1 MDIKEMLN
9 DAVMVDA
16 EIPLSK
22 VISAMGSSGKRE
34 IIITKNGEFVGIVDA
49 KDILI
54 KNIGNPDKLKIENL
68 TRKVN
73 IGDIERTVEELAG
86 MMLSGDFSE
95 MPFIVDNKIKT
106 LSKTSLI
113 SLLDK
118 NIFEKKKAKNV
129 MSTPYFVSS
138 DDNLTN
144 VKKLLL
150 DLNVS
155 KTPVVDDD
163 NRVVGTVDSLNL
175 LNTII
180 KKQRAD
186 GPIAEKTGIEN
197 INVEAFMDKDIT
209 VVHEDESLER
219 IAELL
224 SGKRTSCI
232 LVEKNSILTG
242 IITPKDILKLVGK
255 PSGGG
260 FISLSGYK
268 PEDSIEYDHIKE
280 TAKKTLERLEKMV
293 DITYAVMHIEKHS
306 KGAVKSI
313 YTVSTRMGTNMGLFV
328 ADDTDWD
335 VSLCVKNSMEKI
347 LSSVEK
353 EKDKRRTLRRK

>member
-1 MDIKEMLN
+1 MDIKKLLN
-9 DAVMVDA
+9 DAVIAEA
-16 EIPLSK
+16 EIPISK
-22 VISAMGSSGKRE
+22 AISLMGSSGKRE
-34 IIITKNGEFVGIVDA
+34 IFVTKGGEFIGMVDA
-49 KDILI
+49 KDIL
-54 KNIGNPDKLKIENL
+54 KKQTGNPDKMKLGSL
-68 TRKVN
+68 TRRVN
-73 IGDIERTVEELAG
+73 ISSIERSVEELAG

-95 MPFIVDNKIKT
+95 MPFLLDNRIKT
-106 LSKTSLI
+106 LSKSALI

-118 NIFEKKKAKNV
+118 NIFEKKKARDI

-138 DDNLTN
+138 DDNLTS

-155 KTPVVDDD
+155 KTPVVDD
-163 NRVVGTVDSLNL
+163 NNKVVGTVDSLNL

-197 INVEAFMDKDIT
+197 IGVRTFMDKDIT

-219 IAELL
+219 IAGLL
-224 SGKRTSCI
+224 SGKKTSCI

-268 PEDSIEYDHIKE
+268 PEDDMEYEHIKE
-280 TAKKTLERLEKMV
+280 MVKKTLERLGKMV

-306 KGAVKSI
+306 KGAVKSM

-335 VSLCVKNSMEKI
+335 LSICVKKSVEKI

-353 EKDKRRTLRRK
+353 EKDKRRTLKRK